1 MITNQM
7 ISTHAVE
14 EIPPQV
20 AILTPPLQQMVNH
33 QQQGVGD
40 GYQAS
45 FAASPS
51 HQVVSMRLE
60 IAVLF
65 VTRRPGC
72 LYQRLPQPTTSLGGL
87 APAII
92 ASSMRRPDTPTTSLA

>member
-20 AILTPPLQQMVNH
+20 AILSAPLQQMVNH

-51 HQVVSMRLE
+51 HQVLSMRLE

-65 VTRRPGC
+65 VTRRPGR
-72 LYQRLPQPTTSLGGL
+72 LDQGLPQPTTSLGGL
-87 APAII
+87 PAALFDRPLVI
-92 ASSMRRPDTPTTSLA
+92 ARTQA